1 MADPLRYSF
10 GPFVFDAKGRVLY
23 RDAQDVGLPPKAAET
38 LALLLANAGAV
49 VEKRAILDLAW
60 AGLVVGEGSLTR
72 TISILRK
79 ALGGEANADT
89 HIATISKRGYRFQA
103 PVTCVSTLHATKDQP
118 SIAVLPFECF
128 SANPSEAYFSDGLT
142 EETTAQLCKRS
153 GSWLRVIARTTCML
167 FKGSSKRIN
176 DIGRELG
183 VGYVLEGSVRG
194 GGGRL
199 RIAAQLIRVRDETH
213 VWAESYERRI
223 GDALRLQ
230 CAVAGKISHEVQHW
244 LASQGTALS

>member
-1 MADPLRYSF
+1 MDPLRYRF

-23 RDAQDVGLPPKAAET
+23 RDSQDVGLPPKAAET
-38 LALLLANAGAV
+38 LGLLLANAGAV
-49 VEKRAILDLAW
+49 VEKRALLDTAW
-60 AGLVVGEGSLTR
+60 AGMVVGEGSLTR

-79 ALGGEANADT
+79 ALGGEANSDT
-89 HIATISKRGYRFQA
+89 HIATISKRGYRFQT
-103 PVTCVSTLHATKDQP
+103 PVTCVSTMPPAKEQP
-118 SIAVLPFECF
+118 SIAVLPFDCF

-167 FKGSSKRIN
+167 FKGSTKRIS

-194 GGGRL
+194 GNDRL

-213 VWAESYERRI
+213 IWAESYERRI

-230 CAVAGKISHEVQHW
+230 CAVAGKIAHEVQTL
-244 LASQGTALS
+244 LATHRTVLN

>member
-1 MADPLRYSF
+1 MPNPSRFSF
-10 GPFVFDAKGRVLY
+10 GPFTFDAKERVLY
-23 RDAQDVGLPPKAAET
+23 RDSQDVGLPPKAAET
-38 LALLLANAGAV
+38 LSLLLAHAGAV
-49 VEKRAILDLAW
+49 VEKRALLDAAW
-60 AGLVVGEGSLTR
+60 AGMVVGEGSLTR

-79 ALGGEANADT
+79 ALGGDANSDT
-89 HIATISKRGYRFQA
+89 HIATISKRGYRFESA
-103 PVTCVSTLHATKDQP
+103 VTCAESPATDQP
-118 SIAVLPFECF
+118 SIAVLPFDCF

-142 EETTAQLCKRS
+142 EETTAQLCKRG

-230 CAVAGKISHEVQHW
+230 CAVAGKISHEVQLW
-244 LASQGTALS
+244 LASQGTVLS

>member
-1 MADPLRYSF
+1 MPIPPRYSF
-10 GPFVFDAKGRVLY
+10 GPFVFDAKERVLY
-23 RDAQDVGLPPKAAET
+23 RDSQDVGLPPKAVDT
-38 LALLLANAGAV
+38 LALLLAHAGAV
-49 VEKRAILDLAW
+49 VEKRVLLDLAW
-60 AGLVVGEGSLTR
+60 AGMVVGEGSLTR

-79 ALGGEANADT
+79 ALDDDANSDT
-89 HIATISKRGYRFQA
+89 YIATISKRGYRFQS
-103 PVTCVSTLHATKDQP
+103 PVVCAASSPAQDQP
-118 SIAVLPFECF
+118 SIAVLPFDCF

-142 EETTAQLCKRS
+142 EETTAQLCKRG

-230 CAVAGKISHEVQHW
+230 CAVAGKISHEVQTW
-244 LASQGTALS
+244 LASHGTVLN